1 MNDSRTLLA
10 HLIGFDT
17 TSRES
22 NLQLIEFAQ
31 NYLRGLGVSCE
42 LIFNAERSKANLFAS
57 IGPTDRP
64 GVVLSGHTD
73 VVPVDGQAW
82 TVPPFALT
90 EHDGKLYGRGSA
102 DMKGYIACVLAAV
115 PRLLASDLQMPVH
128 IALSYD
134 EEVGCLGVRSLLA
147 ELAQRPHKPL
157 LCIIGEP
164 TELKPVL
171 GHKGKLA
178 MRCDVHGAA
187 CHSAYAPL
195 GVNAIEYAAEL
206 IGELGR
212 IGSRLRDHQDARFDP
227 PWSTVQTGV
236 IAGGKA
242 LNIVPADCRFDFEVR
257 TLPAHDPRK
266 VASQLQDYAEQQ
278 LLPRMRAVHA
288 GSQIAFTELSTY
300 PGLLTDQHSKAAQL
314 IARCCGSSEFGT
326 VAFGTEGGLFDA
338 IGIATV
344 VCGPGSM
351 DQGHKPDEF
360 VSVAQLEACD
370 QMLAR
375 LTEALTAAVDL

>member
-1 MNDSRTLLA
+1 MSASRDLLHTLVA
-10 HLIGFDT
+10 FDT

-22 NLQLIEFAQ
+22 NLQLIEFVRD
-31 NYLRGLGVSCE
+31 YLQGFDVPCQ
-42 LIFNAERSKANLFAS
+42 LIYNESRSKANLFAS
-57 IGPTDRP
+57 IGPVDVP
-64 GVVLSGHTD
+64 GIVLSGHTD
-73 VVPVDGQAW
+73 VVPVDGQPW
-82 TVPPFALT
+82 TLPPFALS
-90 EHDGKLYGRGSA
+90 ERDGKLYGRGTA
-102 DMKGYIACVLAAV
+102 DMKGYIACVLALV
-115 PRLLASDLQMPVH
+115 PTLVNATLRLPVH

-147 ELAQRPHKPL
+147 ELQQRPVKPL

-178 MRCDVHGAA
+178 MRCDIHGHA
-187 CHSAYAPL
+187 CHSAYAPQ

-212 IGSRLRDHQDARFDP
+212 IGQRLKAPQLHDTRFDP
-227 PWSTVQTGV
+227 PFSTVQTGV

-257 TLPAHDPRK
+257 ALPAQDPNE
-266 VASQLQDYAEQQ
+266 VAQALKSYAEQQ
-278 LLPRMRAVHA
+278 LLPRMRAV
-288 GSQIAFTELSTY
+288 SEQSEICFSELSAY
-300 PGLLTDQHSKAAQL
+300 PGLATDAHSQAAEL
-314 IARCCGSSEFGT
+314 IAAFCGSRDFGT

-338 IGIATV
+338 AGIPTV

-360 VSVAQLEACD
+360 VSVEQLDRCD
-370 QMLAR
+370 EMLSR
-375 LTEALTAAVDL
+375 MVQWVSE

>member
-1 MNDSRTLLA
+1 MSNSRDLLA
-10 HLIGFDT
+10 DLIGFDT

-22 NLQLIEFAQ
+22 NLQLIEYARA
-31 NYLRGLGVSCE
+31 YLAGHGVPCE
-42 LIFNAERSKANLFAS
+42 LIFNTEGSKANLFATL
-57 IGPTDRP
+57 GPDDRP
-64 GVVLSGHTD
+64 GIVLSGHTD

-90 EHDGKLYGRGSA
+90 EQDGKLFGRGAA

-115 PRLLASDLQMPVH
+115 PRLLAKPLRQPVH

-147 ELAQRPHKPL
+147 ELQQRAHRPL

-187 CHSAYAPL
+187 CHSAYAPQ

-212 IGSRLRDHQDARFDP
+212 IGRALQAPALHDPRFDP
-227 PWSTVQTGV
+227 PFSTVQTGL
-236 IAGGKA
+236 ISGGKA

-257 TLPAHDPRK
+257 ALPAQDPRD
-266 VASQLQDYAEQQ
+266 VAQQ
-278 LLPRMRAVHA
+278 LERYAVEQVLPRMQAVA
-288 GSQIAFTELSTY
+288 ADSRIDFSELSAY
-300 PGLLTDQHSKAAQL
+300 PGLATDAHGQAARLIAQL
-314 IARCCGSSEFGT
+314 CGSDAFTT

-338 IGIATV
+338 IGIPTV

-360 VSVAQLEACD
+360 VSVAQFQACD
-370 QMLAR
+370 AMLER
-375 LTEALTAAVDL
+375 LAEWLQD